1 MGIINHI
8 NYIKMKQIKKTAG
21 KTAPSNKLDLAYKY
35 LDARSEV
42 ESLPKAPGIFILEG
56 CSDDDE
62 DYDDFTFRKAFF
74 LVKDNNGNNCLLPR
88 QLDYLYDVKQLS
100 DVMSVEQ
107 ADYLVNWFTA
117 HKQMDAA
124 FTYYIDDLDAFL
136 RDISNREYDITKKYD
151 GYNKYLMV
159 SITTE
164 KLNKDSWAV
173 VL

>member
-1 MGIINHI
+1 MGIINNI

-35 LDARSEV
+35 LDARSEE

-88 QLDYLYDVKQLS
+88 QLDYHYDVKQFIN
-100 DVMSVEQ
+100 VMSVEQ
-107 ADYLVNWFTA
+107 TDYLVNWFTA
-117 HKQMDAA
+117 QKQMDAA

-136 RDISNREYDITKKYD
+136 RYIINREFDITKKYD
-151 GYNKYLMV
+151 GYNKYRLV
-159 SITTE
+159 SITTDNI
-164 KLNKDSWAV
+164 L
-173 VL
+173 

>member
-1 MGIINHI
+1 MGIINHL

-35 LDARSEV
+35 LDAISEV
-42 ESLPKAPGIFILEG
+42 ESLPKAPGFFILEG

-88 QLDYLYDVKQLS
+88 QLDYLYDVKQFS

-117 HKQMDAA
+117 QKQMDAA

-151 GYNKYLMV
+151 GYNKYRMV
-159 SITTE
+159 SIIT
-164 KLNKDSWAV
+164 DIIFY
-173 VL
+173 

>member
-1 MGIINHI
+1 
-8 NYIKMKQIKKTAG
+8 MKQIKKTAG

-117 HKQMDAA
+117 QKQMDAA

>member
-1 MGIINHI
+1 MSIINI
-8 NYIKMKQIKKTAG
+8 LNFIIMAQIKKTAG

-74 LVKDNNGNNCLLPR
+74 IFKDNNGNNCLLPR
-88 QLDYLYDVKQLS
+88 QLDYHYDVKQFIN
-100 DVMSVEQ
+100 VMSVEQ
-107 ADYLVNWFTA
+107 TDYLVNWFTA
-117 HKQMDAA
+117 QKQMDAA

-136 RDISNREYDITKKYD
+136 RYIINREFDITKKYD
-151 GYNKYLMV
+151 GYNKYRLV
-159 SITTE
+159 SITTDNI
-164 KLNKDSWAV
+164 L
-173 VL
+173 